1 MARKNRTSVEP
12 RENKPIAGGV
22 ALVTGGSRGIG
33 RAIAYR
39 LAMLGASVSVCGR
52 DHATLEESTRGM
64 ASIGVPVHTQIA
76 DVTKPAE
83 VTDLTTLASVYS
95 ARPTKKPRPIGIACW
110 TPILRASSC
119 SLALWCLP

>member
-1 MARKNRTSVEP
+1 MSVAQKEWPLRGRILMAVISRTDGASRV
-12 RENKPIAGGV
+12 RKPIAGGV

-83 VTDLTTLASVYS
+83 VTDLIAKTEATLG
-95 ARPTKKPRPIGIACW
+95 PI
-110 TPILRASSC
+110 T
-119 SLALWCLP
+119 